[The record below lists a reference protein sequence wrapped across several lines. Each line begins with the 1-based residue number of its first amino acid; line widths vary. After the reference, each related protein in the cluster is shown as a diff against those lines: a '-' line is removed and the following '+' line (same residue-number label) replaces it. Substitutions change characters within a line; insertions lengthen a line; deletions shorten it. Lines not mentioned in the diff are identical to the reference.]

1 MLLSLKKVDF
11 FLFKCHN
18 YKKNIVLIE
27 KNIVLIEISA
37 HLQAY
42 LPNSPVFSHKVHH
55 IRRSRSID
63 PLNNIP

>member
-27 KNIVLIEISA
+27 ISA

-42 LPNSPVFSHKVHH
+42 LQLSRILSQDPSHATVTQH
-55 IRRSRSID
+55 
-63 PLNNIP
+63 